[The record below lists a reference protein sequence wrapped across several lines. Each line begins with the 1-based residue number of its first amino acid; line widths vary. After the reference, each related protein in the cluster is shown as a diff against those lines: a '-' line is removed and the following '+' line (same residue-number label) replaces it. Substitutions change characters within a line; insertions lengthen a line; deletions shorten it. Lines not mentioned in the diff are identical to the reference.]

1 MVDALHINDN
11 NLVLDSAGQ
20 RTVSQGYAWLNGDQ
34 VLFDLDGTDSPVRH
48 CRLSPQQINNRY
60 WQQCEQSAIP
70 ANGAGM
76 RHAADLVW
84 QHLNQLRQQK
94 NLTGL
99 VLVVP
104 SHYRESNLQ
113 LLLGIA
119 KASQLQIK
127 GLVNKAVVALQ
138 NRVQANG
145 EYWHFDVQLH
155 QTVCSRIEVANGLVS
170 LGEVEILSDVGIHL
184 MQEALLRGLQNNFIQ
199 NDRFDPLHDA
209 ATEQQLFDQL
219 PSIAMQLAD
228 SGKANVGLQ
237 HQNRIHNTTLDSK
250 EWQALLTPFSDRL
263 LNVDGSAKSSYV
275 DFNAAFGTAGL
286 DLLTQAGFMQIQ
298 ETGSTSL
305 SEVEQAENSGSIVY
319 RTDLPLPVELSESS
333 ANGKNKADV
342 SENMAVNT
350 RLDKNLVSEV
360 SKQKDRPA
368 HSAISSTTPGKDDN
382 ALQQATHLLCGGKAM
397 PIISAHLTTDNGV
410 LGLQQS
416 SSGNIQELLSSGRL
430 FVLNDEGRTQLNVN
444 DRIGSNLADGVL
456 TVIQVL

>member
-1 MVDALHINDN
+1 MVDVLHINDN
-11 NLVLDSAGQ
+11 NLILDSDGQ
-20 RTVSQGYAWLNGDQ
+20 RTVSQGYAWLKGDQ
-34 VLFDLDGTDSPVRH
+34 VLFDLDGTDFPVSH
-48 CRLSPQQINNRY
+48 CRLAPQQINNRY

-70 ANGAGM
+70 ANDAGM

-94 NLTGL
+94 NLTDL
-99 VLVVP
+99 MLVVP

-138 NRVQANG
+138 NRVRANG

-170 LGEVEILSDVGIHL
+170 LGEVEILSDVGIHV

-209 ATEQQLFDQL
+209 VTEQQLFDQL
-219 PSIAMQLAD
+219 PNIAMQLAE
-228 SGKANVGLQ
+228 SGKARVSLQ
-237 HQNRIHNTTLDSK
+237 HQNRRHNTTLDSK

-263 LNVDGSAKSSYV
+263 INHAGSAKNSYV
-275 DFNAAFGTAGL
+275 DFNAAFATAGL
-286 DLLTQAGFMQIQ
+286 DLLTQAGFTQIQ
-298 ETGSTSL
+298 ETANASL
-305 SEVEQAENSGSIVY
+305 NDLEQAENSGSIVY
-319 RTDLPLPVELSESS
+319 RTDLPLAKPLAAPKPGV
-333 ANGKNKADV
+333 NGKNKADA
-342 SENMAVNT
+342 SEGIALNK
-350 RLDKNLVSEV
+350 RLDENLVGDV
-360 SKQKDRPA
+360 SKQKGD
-368 HSAISSTTPGKDDN
+368 K
-382 ALQQATHLLCGGKAM
+382 ALSQATHLLCGGKAM
-397 PIISAHLTTDNGV
+397 PIINARLTTDNGV

-430 FVLNDEGRTQLNVN
+430 FILNDEGRTQLNIN

>member
-20 RTVSQGYAWLNGDQ
+20 RTVSQGYAWLKDDQ
-34 VLFDLDGTDSPVRH
+34 VLFDLDENDSPVSH
-48 CRLSPQQINNRY
+48 CRLAPQQINNRY

-70 ANGAGM
+70 TNGAGM

-84 QHLNQLRQQK
+84 QHLNQLREQK
-94 NLTGL
+94 NLTEL
-99 VLVVP
+99 ILVVP
-104 SHYRESNLQ
+104 SHYQESNLQ

-127 GLVNKAVVALQ
+127 GLVNKAVVALRD
-138 NRVQANG
+138 RVHANG

-155 QTVCSRIEVANGLVS
+155 QTVCSRIDVANGLVS
-170 LGEVEILSDVGIHL
+170 LGEVEVLSDVGIHL

-219 PSIAMQLAD
+219 PNIAMQLAD
-228 SGKANVGLQ
+228 SGKASVGLQ
-237 HQNRIHNTTLDSK
+237 HQKRKHNTTLDSK
-250 EWQALLTPFSDRL
+250 EWQALLTPFADRL
-263 LNVDGSAKSSYV
+263 LNLSGSATASHI

-286 DLLTQAGFMQIQ
+286 DILTKAGFIQIYEQ
-298 ETGSTSL
+298 ANVPL
-305 SEVEQAENSGSIVY
+305 SELEHAENSASVVY
-319 RTDLPLPVELSESS
+319 RTDLPLS
-333 ANGKNKADV
+333 ANKKNNADIGGGI
-342 SENMAVNT
+342 AINT
-350 RLDKNLVSEV
+350 QPNQSVVGEV
-360 SKQKDRPA
+360 AKQKDHQA
-368 HSAISSTTPGKDDN
+368 SSPVQRKSET
-382 ALQQATHLLCGGKAM
+382 ALPQATHLLCGGKAM
-397 PIISAHLTTDNGV
+397 PIMYARLTTDNGV

-416 SSGNIQELLSSGRL
+416 SSGNIQELLSSGRV
-430 FVLNDEGRTQLNVN
+430 FILNDEGRTQLSVN

>member
-20 RTVSQGYAWLNGDQ
+20 HTVSQGYVWLKDDQ
-34 VLFDLDGTDSPVRH
+34 VLFDLGDNDSPVSH

-60 WQQCEQSAIP
+60 WLQCEQSAIP
-70 ANGAGM
+70 TNDAGM

-84 QHLNQLRQQK
+84 QHLNQLREQK
-94 NLTGL
+94 NLTDL

-127 GLVNKAVVALQ
+127 GLVNKAVVALHD
-138 NRVQANG
+138 RVHANG
-145 EYWHFDVQLH
+145 EYWHLDVQLH
-155 QTVCSRIEVANGLVS
+155 QTVCSRINVANGLVS
-170 LGEVEILSDVGIHL
+170 LGEVEVLSDVGIHL

-219 PSIAMQLAD
+219 PNIAMQLAD
-228 SGKANVGLQ
+228 SGKASVGLQ

-250 EWQALLTPFSDRL
+250 EWQALLTPFADRL
-263 LNVDGSAKSSYV
+263 LNVSGSAKASYI
-275 DFNAAFGTAGL
+275 DFNAAFGSAGL
-286 DLLTQAGFMQIQ
+286 DLLTQAGFIQIQ
-298 ETGSTSL
+298 DKVRVPL
-305 SEVEQAENSGSIVY
+305 SDVEQAENSGSVVY
-319 RTDLPLPVELSESS
+319 RTDLPLS
-333 ANGKNKADV
+333 ANGTNQADV
-342 SENMAVNT
+342 GEDIALTTQIDHS
-350 RLDKNLVSEV
+350 LVGEL
-360 SKQKDRPA
+360 SKRKDNQASRIAQPKTETA
-368 HSAISSTTPGKDDN
+368 SPE
-382 ALQQATHLLCGGKAM
+382 ATHLLCAGKAM
-397 PIISAHLTTDNGV
+397 PIMNARLTTDNGV

-430 FVLNDEGRTQLNVN
+430 FILNDEGRTQLNIN

>member
-11 NLVLDSAGQ
+11 NLILDSAGQ
-20 RTVSQGYAWLNGDQ
+20 RAVSQGYAWLKGDQ
-34 VLFDLDGTDSPVRH
+34 VLFDLGGTDSPVSH
-48 CRLSPQQINNRY
+48 CRLAPQQMNNRY

-84 QHLNQLRQQK
+84 QHLNQLREQK
-94 NLTGL
+94 NLTEL

-127 GLVNKAVVALQ
+127 GLVNKAVVALH
-138 NRVQANG
+138 NRVQADD
-145 EYWHFDVQLH
+145 EHWHFDVQLH
-155 QTVCSRIEVANGLVS
+155 QTVCSRIKVENGLVS
-170 LGEVEILSDVGIHL
+170 LGEIEVLSDVGIHL
-184 MQEALLRGLQNNFIQ
+184 MQEALLKGLQNNFIQ

-219 PSIAMQLAD
+219 PNVAMQLAD
-228 SGKANVGLQ
+228 SGKASVSLQ
-237 HQNRIHNTTLDSK
+237 HHNRLHNTTLDSK
-250 EWQALLTPFSDRL
+250 EWQALLMPFSDRL
-263 LNVDGSAKSSYV
+263 LTLSGSAKRSYV

-286 DLLTQAGFMQIQ
+286 DSLAQAGFIQIH
-298 ETGSTSL
+298 ETQSASL
-305 SEVEQAENSGSIVY
+305 SDVAQAQNSGSIVY
-319 RTDLPLPVELSESS
+319 RTDLPLARSKPSTS
-333 ANGKNKADV
+333 GK
-342 SENMAVNT
+342 
-350 RLDKNLVSEV
+350 DKTGNARAGG
-360 SKQKDRPA
+360 SKQEDHQA
-368 HSAISSTTPGKDDN
+368 NSTAISSPNTSPQNADT

-397 PIISAHLTTDNGV
+397 PIINARLTTDNGV

-416 SSGNIQELLSSGRL
+416 SSGNIDELLSSGRL
-430 FVLNDEGRTQLNVN
+430 FILNDEGRTQLKIN